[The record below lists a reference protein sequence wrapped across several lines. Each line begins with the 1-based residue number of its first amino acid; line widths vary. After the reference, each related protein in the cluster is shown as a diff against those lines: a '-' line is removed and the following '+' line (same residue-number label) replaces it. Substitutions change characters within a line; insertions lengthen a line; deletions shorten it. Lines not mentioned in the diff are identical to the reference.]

1 MRRHDRDADAANLI
15 AFEGLLVALILL
27 GAIYAAMATTQPA
40 TENPV
45 SRRELETTASDA
57 LIVLDGLRESRG
69 RVLDVSMAE
78 ALDCAYGQKP
88 PADLCDG
95 TRPGNLSYR
104 LEGYLPVG
112 AGYALAID
120 NGIEARTLHAA
131 IGAGGERV
139 SVSHAFTPQWNFTFL
154 ATDFSCY
161 EPTMRV
167 NATMVPLRHG
177 DTPAPRFIDAE
188 AGGSTT
194 NATASPLAGLW
205 NASLPPE
212 SIGETVHARVN
223 ASRGTYAG
231 TTATAS
237 CDLGGNG
244 WDLRDGLNLSRAAML
259 GPSATPVVPIGK
271 SAILSYDFQPILG
284 HVPDATLRSVTA
296 TIYDPAPGRTGVA
309 DSYIVTEQL
318 DLGTA
323 WSGTTT
329 WTPPLN
335 SLFGHHPV
343 LVTATLEVPDGAGG
357 VTEVEARLTTLTT
370 VALPSG
376 VTPLDPPYRAVL
388 EVWMPD
394 WG

>member
-1 MRRHDRDADAANLI
+1 MRKDDDAGNLI

-40 TENPV
+40 TENPI

-57 LIVLDGLRESRG
+57 LIVLDGLREPRG
-69 RVLDVSMAE
+69 RVLDVSIAE

-88 PADLCDG
+88 SATFCAG
-95 TRPGNLSYR
+95 ARPGNLSYR
-104 LEGYLPVG
+104 MEGYLPTG

-120 NGIEARTLHAA
+120 NGIESRSLHSA

-161 EPTMRV
+161 EPEMRV
-167 NATMVPLRHG
+167 NVSLVPLRHG
-177 DTPAPRFIDAE
+177 DTPTPRFIDAE
-188 AGGSTT
+188 AAGAKT
-194 NATASPLAGLW
+194 NATASPLAGMW

-212 SIGETVHARVN
+212 AIGESVLARVN

-231 TTATAS
+231 TTATSA
-237 CDLGGNG
+237 CDLGERG
-244 WDLRDGLNLSRAAML
+244 WDLRDGLNRSRAAAL
-259 GPSATPVVPIGK
+259 GPSGTPVVPIGS
-271 SAILSYDFQPILG
+271 SATLTYDFEFITLY
-284 HVPDATLRSVTA
+284 VPDATLRSVNA
-296 TIYDPAPGRTGVA
+296 TIYDPVPGRTGVA
-309 DSYIVTEQL
+309 DAYVVTDRI
-318 DLGTA
+318 DLGEQ
-323 WSGTTT
+323 WMGTTT

-335 SLFGHHPV
+335 SFFGHHPV
-343 LVTATLEVPDGAGG
+343 LVTALLEVPNGAGG
-357 VTEVEARLTTLTT
+357 TTEVEIRLTTLVT
-370 VALPSG
+370 VALASG
-376 VTPLDPPYRAVL
+376 ITPLDPPYRAIL